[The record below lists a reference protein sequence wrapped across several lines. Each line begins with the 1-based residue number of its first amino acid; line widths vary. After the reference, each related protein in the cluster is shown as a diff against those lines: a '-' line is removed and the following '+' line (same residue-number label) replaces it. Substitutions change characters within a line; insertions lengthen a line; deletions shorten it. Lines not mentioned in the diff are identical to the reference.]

1 MSRLESIEMN
11 IAPRLEKDV
20 CEFYKQITYNHPIS
34 SDQYLKHFNSIYEA
48 MHQKLKEYFHEWRK
62 LINFYRE
69 VQFSFWIQQFCDAY
83 ITVLSKLGMQFFQ
96 STPNKG
102 ISWLIDELIHLLKKM
117 FKRTGFHESINQLN
131 EEYSKTID
139 HIRKAYCKVSQ
150 FYPDAPE
157 LGFDLGF
164 YPTFDED
171 MDIQRLHRYFLDF
184 RKILKY
190 EPWYKAQVIFTFFQ
204 IIRDDQQHRY
214 VIRVFLTFKRE
225 FYSEHIPY
233 AELIEHLWKK
243 ATNEIGILLHAGIE
257 QICAGL
263 ILPAAEPFVDQ
274 KTIGEIPSTLGLLD
288 ALPPNLTGLE
298 DLSNRICIFSK
309 GFSPLKCEVNYVTT

>member
-34 SDQYLKHFNSIYEA
+34 SDQYLEHFNNICKS
-48 MHQKLKEYFHEWRK
+48 MHQKLKEYFPAWRK
-62 LINFYRE
+62 LINSYRE
-69 VQFSFWIQQFCDAY
+69 VKFSFWIQQFCDAY

-96 STPNKG
+96 PTPNKG

-117 FKRTGFHESINQLN
+117 FKRTGFHESINQFN

-139 HIRKAYCKVSQ
+139 HIREAYCKLSQ
-150 FYPDAPE
+150 FHPDAPE

-164 YPTFDED
+164 YPTCDED
-171 MDIQRLHRYFLDF
+171 IDIQRLHRYFLDF

-214 VIRVFLTFKRE
+214 VIRAFLTFKRVL
-225 FYSEHIPY
+225 YSEQISY
-233 AELIEHLWKK
+233 AELIDRLWKR
-243 ATNEIGILLHAGIE
+243 ATQEIGTLLSPVVGQGDLGSTLLAN
-257 QICAGL
+257 
-263 ILPAAEPFVDQ
+263 EPTVDQ
-274 KTIGEIPSTLGLLD
+274 EFKSEILNTLDVLD
-288 ALPPNLTGLE
+288 TLPLNLTGL
-298 DLSNRICIFSK
+298 DGLSNRICILCK
-309 GFSPLKCEVNYVTT
+309 GFKALRYEVN